1 MARSS
6 NSGTEA
12 IVALSH
18 NAGQEARIVK
28 VLSILAVIFV
38 PASFAAVST
47 PFQCL
52 YATSL
57 ESSKLTWRYPQDF
70 MNMGF
75 IKVSQTE
82 GFEISADK
90 GLWLFAILAIPL
102 VIITVAIYAL
112 FEFSNRR
119 KRMSSIS

>member
-1 MARSS
+1 
-6 NSGTEA
+6 
-12 IVALSH
+12 
-18 NAGQEARIVK
+18 
-28 VLSILAVIFV
+28 
-38 PASFAAVST
+38 
-47 PFQCL
+47 
-52 YATSL
+52 
-57 ESSKLTWRYPQDF
+57 